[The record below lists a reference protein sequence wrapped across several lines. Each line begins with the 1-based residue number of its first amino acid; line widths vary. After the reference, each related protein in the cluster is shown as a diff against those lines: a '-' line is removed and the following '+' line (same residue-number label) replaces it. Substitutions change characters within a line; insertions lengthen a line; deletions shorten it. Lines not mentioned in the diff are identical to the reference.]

1 MSWPGSGVHEQ
12 EDGGQVRAE
21 GAEGQ
26 PEGAAGDRHALA
38 GQRLQTH
45 RQHYRRLR
53 EQTG

>member
-1 MSWPGSGVHEQ
+1 MFWPGSGVHKQ
-12 EDGGQVRAE
+12 EDRGKVRAE

-38 GQRLQTH
+38 GQRLQAR
-45 RQHYRRLR
+45 RQHHRRLR